1 MSSQAMARRSH
12 RQLAAPGAAP
22 PRAMRIASGLL
33 LLVAGLVI
41 LFPLAWI
48 AFAAFRS
55 TGDLTNP
62 GSFTIHPTLDNF
74 PTISD
79 SGVPAAAI
87 RSTVLG
93 IVVAVVAV
101 LAGSLAAYSI
111 ARFRTGGAVFQV
123 GILLPTVIPPTVLA
137 FPLLTLA
144 IGLKI
149 NGSLLTVVAAHLTY
163 VVPLVTW
170 FLIGFFRAV
179 PRELEEQA
187 AIDGFSQ
194 IKSFFLVVLPNVLP
208 GLGAA
213 ALLGFMLSWNEF
225 FYALILAPGDE
236 HTLPVAIAGFNT
248 FRGVLLGPLAATV
261 LVSVVPVI
269 LLSLLVQRYLVR
281 GMSGSG
287 VKQ

>member
-1 MSSQAMARRSH
+1 MTSTAIDRENA
-12 RQLAAPGAAP
+12 LLPPGAEP
-22 PRAMRIASGLL
+22 PRALRLGGTLL
-33 LLVAGLVI
+33 LFLAALVI
-41 LFPLAWI
+41 LFPLLWI

-62 GSFTIHPTLDNF
+62 GSFTIHPTLESF
-74 PTISD
+74 PAIANA
-79 SGVPAAAI
+79 GVPGAAF

-93 IVVAVVAV
+93 LVVAAVAIFT
-101 LAGSLAAYSI
+101 GSLAAYSI
-111 ARFRTGGAVFQV
+111 ARFRTGGPYFQI

-144 IGLKI
+144 IGIDL
-149 NGSLLTVVAAHLTY
+149 NGTLIAVVAAHLTY

-179 PRELEEQA
+179 PIELEEQA
-187 AIDGFSQ
+187 AIDGFGP
-194 IKSFFLVVLPNVLP
+194 IATFVYVVLPNVLP
-208 GLGAA
+208 GVGAA

-225 FYALILAPGDE
+225 FYALILAPGDA

-248 FRGVLLGPLAATV
+248 FQGVKLGPLAATV
-261 LVSVVPVI
+261 LVSVIPVI